1 MSDQT
6 ARTLVGTAPTS
17 ESSYLSTVA
26 QALVALRRVETK
38 PASAFPLGA
47 RPSMSDVERA
57 KALHCARMGKTRL

>member
-1 MSDQT
+1 
-6 ARTLVGTAPTS
+6 
-17 ESSYLSTVA
+17 
-26 QALVALRRVETK
+26 LVALRRVETK